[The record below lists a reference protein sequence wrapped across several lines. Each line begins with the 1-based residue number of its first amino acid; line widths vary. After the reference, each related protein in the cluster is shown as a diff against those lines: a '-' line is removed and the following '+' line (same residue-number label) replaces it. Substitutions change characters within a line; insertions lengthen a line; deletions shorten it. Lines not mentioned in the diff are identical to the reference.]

1 MLLATRLTLAAVA
14 LLASFAPA
22 LAVDFTSP
30 KAVVE
35 ALYEPYFQ
43 PSDNFDYQLL
53 DATPLQSA
61 GLNALF
67 ERDREE
73 AGDGIGRIDF
83 DPYVNGQDFQ
93 LTELAVG
100 EPVYAGGRA
109 VVGVTFKNFE
119 QPQDMGYL
127 LVKEG
132 DAWKID
138 NMWASESE
146 YPYDLKDIL
155 NAPLSQ

>member
-1 MLLATRLTLAAVA
+1 MRLMLAAVA
-14 LLASFAPA
+14 LAASLTPA

-30 KAVVE
+30 RAVVE

-43 PSDNFDYQLL
+43 PYESFNYQLL

-67 ERDREE
+67 ERDRKESE
-73 AGDGIGRIDF
+73 GGIGRIDF

-93 LTELAVG
+93 LTDLVVG
-100 EPVYAGGRA
+100 EPVYVGGRA

-127 LVKEG
+127 LVNEG
-132 DAWKID
+132 GDWKID
-138 NMWASESE
+138 DMWAGKSE

>member
-1 MLLATRLTLAAVA
+1 MRLTLAAAV
-14 LLASFAPA
+14 LLAALAPA
-22 LAVDFTSP
+22 FAVDFTSP
-30 KAVVE
+30 RAVVE

-43 PSDNFDYQLL
+43 PTDNFDYTRLEDDPYL
-53 DATPLQSA
+53 SA
-61 GLNALF
+61 GLLALYA
-67 ERDREE
+67 RDLEE
-73 AGDGIGRIDF
+73 AGEGIGRIDF
-83 DPYVNGQDFQ
+83 DPYINGQDFQ
-93 LTELAVG
+93 VTDLAVG

-119 QPQDMGYL
+119 QPQDMGFL

-132 DAWKID
+132 EAWKID

>member
-1 MLLATRLTLAAVA
+1 MRLILAATAV
-14 LLASFAPA
+14 LASLTPA

-43 PSDNFDYQLL
+43 PYESFDYQLL

-67 ERDREE
+67 AKDREE
-73 AGDGIGRIDF
+73 AGEGIGRIDF
-83 DPYVNGQDFQ
+83 DPYINGQDFQ
-93 LTELAVG
+93 VTDLAVG

-119 QPQDMGYL
+119 QPQDMGFL

-132 DAWKID
+132 EAWKID

>member
-1 MLLATRLTLAAVA
+1 MRLLIAAAAV
-14 LLASFAPA
+14 LASLAPA

-43 PSDNFDYQLL
+43 PYESFDYQLL
-53 DATPLQSA
+53 DATPLQSD

-67 ERDREE
+67 AKDRAE

-93 LTELAVG
+93 LTDLVVG
-100 EPVYAGGRA
+100 EPVYVAGRA
-109 VVGVTFKNFE
+109 VVAVSFANFE
-119 QPQDMGYL
+119 QPREMGYL

-132 DAWKID
+132 EAWKID
-138 NMWASESE
+138 DMWASDAEH
-146 YPYDLKDIL
+146 PYNLKDIL
-155 NAPLSQ
+155 TAPLSQ

>member
-1 MLLATRLTLAAVA
+1 MRLTLAAAV
-14 LLASFAPA
+14 LLAALVPA
-22 LAVDFTSP
+22 FAVDFTSP

-43 PSDNFDYQLL
+43 PYESFDYQLL

-67 ERDREE
+67 AKDREE
-73 AGDGIGRIDF
+73 AGEGIGRIDF
-83 DPYVNGQDFQ
+83 DPYINGQDFQ
-93 LTELAVG
+93 VTDLAVG

-119 QPQDMGYL
+119 QPQDMGFL

-132 DAWKID
+132 EAWKID